1 MSQAVSQ
8 PYWREAMS
16 NELTALMKH
25 ETWDLVLP
33 PSNYKPVGCK
43 WVFRV
48 KRKADGSVDRF
59 KACLVAKGY
68 NQRPGVGYKDTFS
81 PVVKPATIRAVLSI
95 AVMNGWTL
103 RQMDVNNAFLNGEL
117 TETVFMEQ
125 PSGFKDLSKPNHV
138 CRLKKAIY
146 GLKQAPRA
154 WFTAFKNAI
163 LIKSAVFNREEF
175 SIHIQKGHSSAGF
188 F

>member
-1 MSQAVSQ
+1 MLPETLNPPQRTHQMTTRSMNQIFKPKQIHTVSKDPLPQTIEPTSVSQAVSQ

-33 PSNYKPVGCK
+33 HSNYKPVGCK

-95 AVMNGWTL
+95 AVMNG
-103 RQMDVNNAFLNGEL
+103 
-117 TETVFMEQ
+117 
-125 PSGFKDLSKPNHV
+125 
-138 CRLKKAIY
+138 
-146 GLKQAPRA
+146 
-154 WFTAFKNAI
+154 
-163 LIKSAVFNREEF
+163 
-175 SIHIQKGHSSAGF
+175 
-188 F
+188 